1 MTQYRHALLDLDE
14 GILEMP
20 SQVVTYE
27 VDADTVVKFEVEPV
41 PGFTPASADQILGR
55 MQDAIEPAV
64 AAARV
69 VLDKVRQLRPNE
81 VEVKFALKASG
92 SANWLVAKG
101 SAEGNFEITLK
112 WQPASGSDPETR
124 GDVH

>member
-1 MTQYRHALLDLDE
+1 
-14 GILEMP
+14 MP
-20 SQVVTYE
+20 SQVVTYALDDE
-27 VDADTVVKFEVEPV
+27 TVVKFEVEPAE
-41 PGFTPASADQILGR
+41 GFAPASADQVLGR
-55 MQDAIEPAV
+55 VQEAIEPAI

-69 VLDKVRQLRPNE
+69 VLDKVRQMRPDE

-112 WQPASGSDPETR
+112 WEPGAAGVSDSGGED
-124 GDVH
+124 H

>member
-1 MTQYRHALLDLDE
+1 M
-14 GILEMP
+14 LEMP
-20 SQVVTYE
+20 SQVVTYA
-27 VDADTVVKFEVEPV
+27 VDDETVVKFEVEPV
-41 PGFTPASADQILGR
+41 AGFAPAGADQILGR
-55 MQDAIEPAV
+55 LQEAIEPAV

-69 VLDKVRQLRPNE
+69 VLEKVRQMRPDE

-112 WQPASGSDPETR
+112 WQPHSGSGSDPG
-124 GDVH
+124 GDVN

>member
-1 MTQYRHALLDLDE
+1 
-14 GILEMP
+14 MP
-20 SQVVTYE
+20 SQVVTYA
-27 VDADTVVKFEVEPV
+27 VDDKTVVQFEIEPV
-41 PGFTPASADQILGR
+41 EGFAPAGVDQILGR
-55 MQDAIEPAV
+55 MQEAIEPAV

-69 VLDKVRQLRPNE
+69 VLDKVRQMRPDE

-92 SANWLVAKG
+92 SANWLVAQG

-112 WQPASGSDPETR
+112 WQPGSGGGSGSG